1 MKKLAII
8 VPILLLALIFVSCST
23 SVTFTG
29 VRTMCVRSETKYKV
43 SLSCETFNGTA
54 TYNIKTDEDHAKSI
68 HYDIN
73 VEDGTLTVEIED
85 NKGEQLYKDVFTPG
99 AEPHE
104 YHYYGLTDY
113 GKYKIKITA
122 DGFKGSY
129 AFDWSEVYDY

>member
-54 TYNIKTDEDHAKSI
+54 TYKIKTDEDHARAI

-99 AEPHE
+99 VFEDKKHR
-104 YHYYGLTDY
+104 YSLDDY

-129 AFDWSEVYDY
+129 AFDWSQVYDY